1 MELGRLKRFL
11 LILTAFIV
19 IAAAAYTLYF
29 LEVSRFVFPFRDETS
44 YAEPQYEREASQ
56 VSLDYPASPEHL
68 LIELDYKQILIRRM
82 AFYDPR
88 PQFNESLVI
97 IMLHHRKGGSDRPP
111 PFYIQMFYNGTNK
124 TATCQ
129 PLLNNWKKIEFG
141 YGIESKDHYA
151 AYLLRA
157 ELNNYNNSHIKQP
170 PSFAVISRDK
180 SCSDRLPVLPV
191 YKDMRE
197 NKTDVFSVCT
207 AKGLFGNIDPQWLM
221 HWIEFNKAL
230 GATYITILIDSI
242 NNELYNAIRPYQEE
256 GLVEIIDW
264 QHHGISLQE
273 HGMMASAQEC
283 IYRNINRAEYLNLHD
298 SDEILVPQKH
308 TSWKEMI
315 QDLKSITDITKY
327 ASFSFPNAYW
337 YDVGLPIKS
346 AEEML
351 CDGMKLPEYFKR
363 TNRSTSPEYVHPK
376 DMIVLDLLKSSDGI
390 HHINDWRDGKEKEFR
405 VPTNIGQSFHFRTP
419 LREQDYKRH
428 TRAYDAKF
436 MLPFVKPIMT
446 NLRKRLC

>member
-1 MELGRLKRFL
+1 MLMFLHLNTNSNYQLANYQLPMHETEKRITL
-11 LILTAFIV
+11 LF
-19 IAAAAYTLYF
+19 
-29 LEVSRFVFPFRDETS
+29 E
-44 YAEPQYEREASQ
+44 QYEREASQ
-56 VSLDYPASPEHL
+56 VSFDYPASAEHMW
-68 LIELDYKQILIRRM
+68 IELDHKRTIIRRM
-82 AFYDPR
+82 AFYDAR
-88 PQFNESLVI
+88 PQFSESLVL
-97 IMLHHRKGGSDRPP
+97 IMLHNDRDEPIMP
-111 PFYIQMFYNGTNK
+111 SLYIKLFYNES
-124 TATCQ
+124 AWLQSCQ
-129 PLLNNWKKIEFG
+129 PFTYWHQIGSYKPVL
-141 YGIESKDHYA
+141 KDYYV
-151 AYLLRA
+151 AYLLRF
-157 ELNNYNNSHIKQP
+157 ELREIRDKNSADWKP
-170 PSFAVISRDK
+170 PTFAVISRDK
-180 SCSDRLPVLPV
+180 SCSDHLPVLPV

-197 NKTDVFSVCT
+197 NKTNVFSVCT

-264 QHHGISLQE
+264 HLSINIHE
-273 HGMMASAQEC
+273 HGMWASGQEC

-308 TSWKEMI
+308 RSWNEMI

-327 ASFSFPNAYW
+327 ASLSFPNAYW

-363 TNRSTSPEYVHPK
+363 TDRSMNPEYTHSK
-376 DMIVLDLLKSSDGI
+376 LMICLDSIISSDIHQISEWLIGKAQLLK
-390 HHINDWRDGKEKEFR
+390 

-419 LREQDYKRH
+419 LREQDYKQHNR
-428 TRAYDAKF
+428 TYDANF
-436 MLPFVKPIMT
+436 MLPFVKPIMI
-446 NLRKRLC
+446 NLQKRLC